1 MDRDISKAVLR
12 VGLAIVFLYFGFSQI
27 QSPDNWIGYLP
38 EFLRTLDN
46 ITPNNIIMING
57 FMELTLGI
65 YLLIGLYTRF
75 ASAILGLHLIGIV
88 FSIGMSPVGIRDFG
102 LTIATLVVF
111 MNGVDRFGIDYKLSK
126 KEDSVFV
133 QR

>member
-1 MDRDISKAVLR
+1 MDRDIPKVVLR

-38 EFLRTLDN
+38 EFFTTLDN
-46 ITPNNIIMING
+46 ITPNNIVMFNG
-57 FMELTLGI
+57 FLELTLGI
-65 YLLIGLYTRF
+65 YLLIGLYVRF

-88 FSIGMSPVGIRDFG
+88 FSVGLSPVGIRDFG
-102 LTIATLVVF
+102 LTIATLVIF
-111 MNGVDRFGIDYKLSK
+111 LNGVDKFSMDHKLSR

>member
-1 MDRDISKAVLR
+1 MDKDIPKVVLR

-38 EFLRTLDN
+38 EFLTGIN
-46 ITPNNIIMING
+46 NVSPNNIIMLNG
-57 FMELTLGI
+57 FVELTLGI

-75 ASAILGLHLIGIV
+75 ASAILGLHLIGITL
-88 FSIGMSPVGIRDFG
+88 SIGLNPVGIRDFG

-111 MNGVDRFGIDYKLSK
+111 LNGVDRFGIDGRMSK
-126 KEDSVFV
+126 KEESVFV